1 MKIFFK
7 RKRGGFKIALI
18 VGKLRLALDFPS
30 S

>member
-1 MKIFFK
+1 MKFFYK
-7 RKRGGFKIALI
+7 RKPGGFKLSLV